1 MNLLD
6 KIRYLMAHGY
16 SITFVNA
23 PYENICINVKKC
35 SFNMI
40 QYVSKEAPEEVFIA
54 CLDNLDKEISN
65 KERALNMFVELS
77 SHLTL
82 EERTDI

>member
-6 KIRYLMAHGY
+6 KIRYLMTHGY
-16 SITFVNA
+16 SVTFVNA

-40 QYVSKEAPEEVFIA
+40 QYVSKEAPEEVFVT
-54 CLDNLDKEISN
+54 CLDKLGKEISI
-65 KERALNMFVELS
+65 KEQAMNIFIEKG
-77 SHLTL
+77 
-82 EERTDI
+82 TDI